1 MSFATGAPYAVV
13 DGNVLRVIGRLFAID
28 TPADTSAGR
37 RLYNDLAREL
47 LPPDQA
53 GTHNQAIMEFG
64 ALQCVPR
71 NPDCSVCPL
80 AARCAAHAA
89 GTPERFPVKQHR
101 TKTVD
106 RYFHYFYVTT
116 GDDLFLRR
124 RPAGDIWQGL
134 FELPL
139 IETRAP
145 ADLDALMDTDD
156 FRALF
161 ADTGNTQFAL
171 VAADV
176 RHVLTH
182 RVLHATCY
190 LARIQHPSEAL
201 LRLTHTS
208 RAELDRYPLPRLM
221 TLLIDR
227 VDSRGR

>member
-1 MSFATGAPYAVV
+1 M
-13 DGNVLRVIGRLFAID
+13 LRVIGRLFALD
-28 TPADTSAGR
+28 TPTDTSAGR
-37 RLYNDLAREL
+37 RLYNDLARSL
-47 LPPDQA
+47 LPPDHA
-53 GTHNQAIMEFG
+53 GEHNQAIMEFG

-71 NPDCSVCPL
+71 NPDCSICPL
-80 AARCAAHAA
+80 TARCAAHAA

-139 IETRAP
+139 IETSAP
-145 ADLDALMDTDD
+145 ADLDALMGTDD

-161 ADTGNTQFAL
+161 ADTGSTQFAL

-182 RVLHATCY
+182 RILHATCY

-208 RAELDRYPLPRLM
+208 RAELDRYPLPRLI

-227 VDSRGR
+227 IHVDGH

>member
-1 MSFATGAPYAVV
+1 
-13 DGNVLRVIGRLFAID
+13 
-28 TPADTSAGR
+28 
-37 RLYNDLAREL
+37 
-47 LPPDQA
+47 
-53 GTHNQAIMEFG
+53 MEFG

-71 NPDCSVCPL
+71 NPDCSICPL
-80 AARCAAHAA
+80 TARCAAHAA

-139 IETRAP
+139 IETSAP
-145 ADLDALMDTDD
+145 ADLDALMGTDD

-161 ADTGNTQFAL
+161 ADTGNTQFSL

-190 LARIQHPSEAL
+190 LARIERPSEAL

-227 VDSRGR
+227 VDSRGH